1 LQLDK
6 QTNPCDYTS
15 TARMSKRNGVTGD
28 LSAQV
33 SYTQQNQ
40 CAVALPPHCVYVFQL
55 PMGKVLHVDAV
66 YPPVAIAR
74 HTDDHEF

>member
-1 LQLDK
+1 MLATMQELSDFAL
-6 QTNPCDYTS
+6 PY
-15 TARMSKRNGVTGD
+15 GVTRD
-28 LSAQV
+28 LNAQV
-33 SYTQQNQ
+33 SHTQQNQ
-40 CAVALPPHCVYVFQL
+40 CAVALPLRWVYVFQL